1 MIYEDFAIAEHRDL
15 QTIAFDDPRSMCGCK
30 VAPTAKVG
38 NLGFLK
44 SLALLDTRQGCSRL
58 STNEFSGC
66 GRLILVFWLTYLS
79 WLVYRTQIATPYLI
93 PHSTSTCSTQIYY
106 PLTTFFTPTHS

>member
-38 NLGFLK
+38 NLGFLQ
-44 SLALLDTRQGCSRL
+44 SLALLDKEL
-58 STNEFSGC
+58 
-66 GRLILVFWLTYLS
+66 
-79 WLVYRTQIATPYLI
+79 
-93 PHSTSTCSTQIYY
+93 
-106 PLTTFFTPTHS
+106 